1 MPTPASVGLKRLIAS
16 GAYAT
21 MLLAPDLAM
30 AETVMVK
37 YRGPVPLDT
46 FQCQNVTRSSLV
58 NRVCYDAA
66 QAYMVIAL
74 NGTFYHYCEID
85 AATVDGL
92 LSAPSMGKF
101 FNAYIRGSG
110 SDGPFDCRSHR
121 VPEY

>member
-1 MPTPASVGLKRLIAS
+1 MFSRSVRVICRTGPLLL
-16 GAYAT
+16 
-21 MLLAPDLAM
+21 LLAVTASHAT

-37 YRGPVPLDT
+37 YRGPVPLDN
-46 FQCQNVTRSSLV
+46 FRCQVITRSSLV

-74 NGTFYHYCEID
+74 NGTYYHYCEID
-85 AATVDGL
+85 AATVEGL

-101 FNAYIRGSG
+101 FNANIRGSG